1 MVLELQLTHFLSHE
15 FLKICNCF
23 YIETISL
30 FLANSTLLP
39 STPPP
44 SSLNP
49 NGPKRE
55 RERERRNALSKE
67 FVYSF
72 ISNVELQ
79 LYIYRRLAQ
88 ISLTHIIQDNWIVH
102 STCALRIKLCVK

>member
-30 FLANSTLLP
+30 FSANSTLLP
-39 STPPP
+39 STLPP
-44 SSLNP
+44 SSTNP
-49 NGPKRE
+49 NGPK